1 MIHDVSSSNK
11 HGTFDIVH
19 EAGHCAIS
27 SSTALG
33 APTTGCDWMR
43 GDEVTAFGEEFLD
56 FLGDHRV
63 TFLDLGDF
71 LDFLFISWIFVQFL
85 GYTPEE

>member
-1 MIHDVSSSNK
+1 M
-11 HGTFDIVH
+11 
-19 EAGHCAIS
+19 
-27 SSTALG
+27 
-33 APTTGCDWMR
+33 
-43 GDEVTAFGEEFLD
+43 TAFCEEFRG